1 MYDMSYL
8 FISFIFASAY
18 RSRVMLTMGTWRDTA
33 ALVSQ
38 NAVYIRRACEEFRK
52 SDALRCAL
60 GWERWDNRGGTM
72 ELWGGSYWLMMVHGS
87 WIYIYTIW

>member
-8 FISFIFASAY
+8 IFISFIFATAY

-52 SDALRCAL
+52 ADALRCA
-60 GWERWDNRGGTM
+60 GD
-72 ELWGGSYWLMMVHGS
+72 GSDGIIGVEPWSYGVVHIG
-87 WIYIYTIW
+87 